1 MQESCSKEAGQNSPF
16 IQRPQK
22 LLREKLQTS
31 DGKFPTPK
39 FLMLGRTTFLTF
51 QSSRWTSVCSV
62 ASLVLM
68 SLFNRSLLPAES

>member
-1 MQESCSKEAGQNSPF
+1 MQESCSKEAGQNCLF

-31 DGKFPTPK
+31 DGKFPIPK

-51 QSSRWTSVCSV
+51 SV